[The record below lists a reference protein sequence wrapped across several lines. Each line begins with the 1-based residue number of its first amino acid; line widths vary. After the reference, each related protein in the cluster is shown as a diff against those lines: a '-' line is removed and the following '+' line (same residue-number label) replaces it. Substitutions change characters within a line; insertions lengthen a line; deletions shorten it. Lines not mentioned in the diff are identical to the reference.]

1 MRRTLRLPYAWQVRT
16 RAAVLVAASAA
27 VLVAVAVT
35 VVALAANADEFGPPE
50 LKRAL
55 ALRVTQVLEQATLQE
70 HREHGHHF
78 GEHDG
83 QVVCAVAPFG
93 VHPEGA
99 VKVAEVRW
107 VYAHHMCAVTGA
119 RQSWATSVRAAG
131 PHRRTAGGQAHGTG
145 ARLRRGL
152 RRAGQGAGA
161 RALSRG
167 GAGRVRRRRGDRG
180 GAAQV
185 RRQTRLTAVAVSRAP
200 LPVLVRVLWPRPS
213 LPARGSDPIEPPGRA
228 GTSTPGRETR
238 RPP

>member
-1 MRRTLRLPYAWQVRT
+1 MRRTLRLRYAWQVRT
-16 RAAVLVAASAA
+16 RATALVAASAA

-131 PHRRTAGGQAHGTG
+131 PIAVRLAGRPTVRVPASGGDYAEQVRALVPERCHEAALAGFADDEAIEEARRRFDG
-145 ARLRRGL
+145 RRG
-152 RRAGQGAGA
+152 
-161 RALSRG
+161 
-167 GAGRVRRRRGDRG
+167 
-180 GAAQV
+180 
-185 RRQTRLTAVAVSRAP
+185 
-200 LPVLVRVLWPRPS
+200 
-213 LPARGSDPIEPPGRA
+213 
-228 GTSTPGRETR
+228 
-238 RPP
+238 